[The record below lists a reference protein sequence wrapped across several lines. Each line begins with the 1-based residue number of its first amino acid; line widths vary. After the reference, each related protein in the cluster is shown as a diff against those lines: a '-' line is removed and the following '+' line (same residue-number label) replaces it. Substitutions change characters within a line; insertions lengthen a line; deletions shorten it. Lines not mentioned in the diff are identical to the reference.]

1 MSKETSKR
9 IDNRNAAHLLMTKF
23 VEREANFIA
32 MALEY
37 IIPLR
42 DEVTYERFEKDMSVV
57 NQTFA
62 SLALQVISHNSSL
75 DDEDPDVMYLPVGA
89 KEMRDTLEELSK
101 FIHSVRHLLFFLYD
115 NYRDDVAVKMADE
128 IFSEFDPQM

>member
-1 MSKETSKR
+1 MSKESSKR

-42 DEVTYERFEKDMSVV
+42 DEVTYDRLEKDMSVV

-62 SLALQVISHNSSL
+62 SMALQVISHNAPL
-75 DDEDPDVMYLPVGA
+75 DPDDPDVMYLPVGA
-89 KEMRDTLEELSK
+89 KEMRDAIEELSK

-115 NYRDDVAVKMADE
+115 KYRDDVAVKMAYE

>member
-1 MSKETSKR
+1 MSKESSKR

-23 VEREANFIA
+23 VEREADFIA

-42 DEVTYERFEKDMSVV
+42 NEVTYDRLEKDMSVV

-115 NYRDDVAVKMADE
+115 KYRDDVAVKMADE

>member
-42 DEVTYERFEKDMSVV
+42 DEVTYERLEKDMSVV

-115 NYRDDVAVKMADE
+115 KYRDDVAVKMADE

>member
-1 MSKETSKR
+1 MSKESSKR

-42 DEVTYERFEKDMSVV
+42 DEVTYDRLEKDMSVV

-62 SLALQVISHNSSL
+62 SMALQVISHNSSL

-115 NYRDDVAVKMADE
+115 KYRDDVAVKMADE
-128 IFSEFDPQM
+128 IFSEYDPQM

>member
-1 MSKETSKR
+1 
-9 IDNRNAAHLLMTKF
+9 MTKF

-42 DEVTYERFEKDMSVV
+42 DEVTYERLEKDMSVV

-115 NYRDDVAVKMADE
+115 KYRDDVAVKMADE

>member
-1 MSKETSKR
+1 MSKESSKR

-42 DEVTYERFEKDMSVV
+42 DEVTYERLEKDMSVV

-115 NYRDDVAVKMADE
+115 KYRDDVAVKMADE

>member
-1 MSKETSKR
+1 MSKESSKR

-42 DEVTYERFEKDMSVV
+42 DEVTYDRLEKDMSVV

-115 NYRDDVAVKMADE
+115 KYRDDVAVKMADE
-128 IFSEFDPQM
+128 IFSDFDPQM

>member
-1 MSKETSKR
+1 MSKESRKR

-23 VEREANFIA
+23 VEREADFIA

-42 DEVTYERFEKDMSVV
+42 DEVTYDRLEKDMSVV

-115 NYRDDVAVKMADE
+115 KYRDDVAVKMADE